1 VLSRADWSLHF
12 WQWGVRSN
20 RIEADRTFIECVS
33 RGASDSA
40 LPRHLGSAEIVC
52 ELQTRPENLSSSQF
66 IELYNAICKEEAQRD
81 GGDGLSDASTALLA
95 DSLP

>member
-1 VLSRADWSLHF
+1 MR
-12 WQWGVRSN
+12 QQGGVGQ
-20 RIEADRTFIECVS
+20 RTSQAPEFVF
-33 RGASDSA
+33 
-40 LPRHLGSAEIVC
+40 

-81 GGDGLSDASTALLA
+81 GRDGLSDTSTALLA